1 MSFCA
6 KGVFAGDLDINSTI
20 GQTVVVFS
28 VFELLF
34 GGYFCGI
41 ILLPVEKHRKI

>member
-1 MSFCA
+1 MSFYSYA
-6 KGVFAGDLDINSTI
+6 ILPTNVDINSTI

-28 VFELLF
+28 VIELLF

-41 ILLPVEKHRKI
+41 LLLPVEKHRKI